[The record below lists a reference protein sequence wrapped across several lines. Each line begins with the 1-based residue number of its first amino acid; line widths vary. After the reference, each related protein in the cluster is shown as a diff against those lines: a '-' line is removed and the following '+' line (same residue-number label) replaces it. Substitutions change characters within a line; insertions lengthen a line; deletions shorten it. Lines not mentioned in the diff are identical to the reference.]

1 MEKKTLRM
9 IGRILALIIVIVMVF
24 FISMEIYES
33 QPRQRVARF
42 KEMIALIDETG
53 SHVSYDTLKKFDRF
67 NQQTERGK
75 RFDAPF
81 LQEYIQLYSLQE
93 LLKDVQ
99 KYASF
104 TKWNCYES
112 SFSARF
118 VTDNLSN
125 AGILAPVTPSI
136 DRKNDNSVGYYHD
149 HADLL
154 GTEEQETMPG
164 TFYDQNGENVSKS
177 TRTNTSTL
185 RGYGDYAIGEYDR
198 YSYSAGEFYW
208 ENGVLH
214 DRLPSWDHRHSFT
227 LYYKGI
233 AIASGKTMDDL
244 YEECGRVR
252 FLMETDEGL
261 WLLEE
266 DGDLSWKEFKKGE

>member
-1 MEKKTLRM
+1 MEKKTPRM
-9 IGRILALIIVIVMVF
+9 IGRILALIIAIVMVF

-104 TKWNCYES
+104 TK
-112 SFSARF
+112 
-118 VTDNLSN
+118 
-125 AGILAPVTPSI
+125 
-136 DRKNDNSVGYYHD
+136 
-149 HADLL
+149 
-154 GTEEQETMPG
+154 
-164 TFYDQNGENVSKS
+164 
-177 TRTNTSTL
+177 
-185 RGYGDYAIGEYDR
+185 
-198 YSYSAGEFYW
+198 
-208 ENGVLH
+208 
-214 DRLPSWDHRHSFT
+214 
-227 LYYKGI
+227 
-233 AIASGKTMDDL
+233 
-244 YEECGRVR
+244 
-252 FLMETDEGL
+252 
-261 WLLEE
+261 
-266 DGDLSWKEFKKGE
+266 